1 MVSVLLAATCSI
13 IGAGGPTARPF
24 LTGIGCLSGASY
36 PGSYARAISADGQV
50 VVGSSSVERGSM
62 AIRWTL
68 KDRKLETV
76 GDLPGE
82 RVDSRAN
89 AVSADGS
96 VIVGWSSS
104 HYGNEAFRW
113 TASEGMKGLGDIKG
127 GYFWSEGLDVSAD
140 GTVVVGQGTAPK
152 DREPFRWTQAE
163 GMTSLGGYGKALRVS
178 ADGKTI
184 VGERW
189 SSQTGSIESCFRW
202 TAATGQVTV
211 AGIDHPQIHGIT
223 PDASQFVGV
232 AKSGADYCPF
242 RFSIPDTLTVLQQT
256 GDDRQ
261 FGRANAISADG
272 RLVVGASGGLGK
284 SKAVVWIGEREP
296 VSLEQVLHEWC
307 HVDLAGWELTD
318 ATDISADGRVIIGN
332 GKSPDGRYEGYVAC
346 IGTIEKLDRR

>member
-1 MVSVLLAATCSI
+1 MVTVFLAATCAV
-13 IGAGGPTARPF
+13 IGAGGPSAKPF
-24 LTGIGCLSGASY
+24 LAGIGCLSGAAY
-36 PGSYARAISADGQV
+36 PGSHARAVAANGEV
-50 VVGSSSVERGSM
+50 VVGSSTIERGSM

-68 KDRKLETV
+68 KDRRLETL

-113 TASEGMKGLGDIKG
+113 TAGEGMKGLGDIKG
-127 GYFWSEGLDVSAD
+127 GYFWSEALDVSAD
-140 GTVVVGQGTAPK
+140 GTVVVGQGTAAK
-152 DREPFRWTQAE
+152 DREPFRWSQAE
-163 GMTSLGGYGKALRVS
+163 GMASLGGFGKALRVS

-202 TAATGQVTV
+202 TAASGQVTV

-232 AKSGADYCPF
+232 AKSGAEYCPF
-242 RFSIPDTLTVLQQT
+242 RFLMPDTLTVLQQP
-256 GDDRQ
+256 GDARQ

-272 RLVVGASGGLGK
+272 RIIIGASGALGK
-284 SKAVVWIGEREP
+284 AKAVVWIADREP
-296 VSLEQVLHEWC
+296 VSLEQILAERC

-318 ATDISADGRVIIGN
+318 ATDISADGRVIVGN
-332 GKSPDGRYEGYVAC
+332 GKSPDGRYEGFVAYV
-346 IGTIEKLDRR
+346 GDLTQLERR